1 VRIREESKV
10 LWTSMRWISTDLRRF
25 VWDRQSFVSDK
36 FRPALASSM
45 WETPL
50 QIQTQSARE
59 LQGTLLLVVE
69 GSRDQELEGLRPKC
83 RC

>member
-1 VRIREESKV
+1 
-10 LWTSMRWISTDLRRF
+10 MRWISTDLRRF
-25 VWDRQSFVSDK
+25 VLDK

>member
-1 VRIREESKV
+1 MRIREESKV

-25 VWDRQSFVSDK
+25 VWDRQSFVLDK

-59 LQGTLLLVVE
+59 LQGTLLPVVE
-69 GSRDQELEGLRPKC
+69 ESRDQELEGLRPKC